1 MNENEKLKKMIELKS
16 DLISISAHQLRTS
29 LSAMKWTFKMLID
42 KDVGDINP
50 EQEGMLKKSLE
61 SSERMVKLVNEMIS
75 INHAEDISFKYNFD
89 DIQIRALIEDV
100 LLDFSE
106 ESYKKGV
113 KLVFEKPKTKLSL
126 VHIDDE
132 KIRVV
137 IQNLIENSIKYSEK
151 GDKVFIST
159 NQKDNFIEISVK
171 DTGIGIPKNDQNK
184 IFGKFFRA
192 SNAKKK
198 EQVGS
203 GLGLYTIKGIIEKHK
218 GKIWFESNEEGT
230 IFYFT
235 IPLSE

>member
-89 DIQIRALIEDV
+89 DIQVRALIEDV

-113 KLVFEKPKTKLSL
+113 ELMFEKPKTKLSL

-151 GDKVFIST
+151 GDKVFISN

-171 DTGIGIPKNDQNK
+171 DTGIGIPQNDQEK

-203 GLGLYTIKGIIEKHK
+203 GLGLYTIKGIVEKHG
-218 GKIWFESNEEGT
+218 GKIWFKSNNKGT
-230 IFYFT
+230 TFYFT
-235 IPLSE
+235 VPLSK